1 MMSKNITVL
10 AIISMLIV
18 ITAFSGCTDNAADG
32 EIQVTGE
39 TVDIGSIL
47 PLTGDLAVYGQ
58 SVKDGANLAVDEIN
72 AAGGLDGKQIKII
85 YEDNRGESAD
95 TVSAYHKLADIDK
108 VPVILGAVV
117 STNTL
122 AIAPLAEENKVILI
136 SPTSTSPKLTQ
147 WEDGYVFRVIASDRY
162 QGVVMAELAIEMGY
176 DEVAVMYLNNE
187 YGVGFKDVF
196 VDEFGK
202 LGGTVLT
209 EIANDEGKTD
219 FRSEL
224 TNLKEVDPSAVMIVG
239 YVKESSIIFKQAKE
253 LGINTQWLCSEGH
266 KSDELIGLSGDSS
279 DGILVLYPATAK
291 ELEDF
296 KTNFNAVHNDVPG
309 VFAAEGYD
317 MVQAAVKAMDT
328 AGSTTDTA
336 AIKASMRDVDFNGP
350 SGHKVFDRFGDV
362 PAAYDVWTVA
372 NGSFELYKPVS
383 A

>member
-1 MMSKNITVL
+1 MMNKNIIVL
-10 AIISMLIV
+10 VIISMLIV
-18 ITAFSGCTDNAADG
+18 VTAFSGCTDNAAEG
-32 EIQVTGE
+32 EMGTTGE
-39 TVDIGSIL
+39 TVNIGSIL

-58 SVKDGANLAVDEIN
+58 SVKSGADLAVDEIN
-72 AAGGLDGKQIKII
+72 AAGGINGTQIEII
-85 YEDNRGESAD
+85 CEDNRGEAAD
-95 TVSAYHKLADIDK
+95 TVSAYHKLADVDK

-122 AIAPLAEENKVILI
+122 AIAPLAEENEIVLI

-147 WEDGYVFRVIASDRY
+147 WEDGYVFRVIASDSC
-162 QGVVMAELAIEMGY
+162 QGIVMAELAIEMGY
-176 DEVAVMYLNNE
+176 EELAVMYLNNE

-196 VDEFGK
+196 VEEFGK
-202 LGGTVLT
+202 IGGTVLT

-266 KSDELIGLSGDSS
+266 KSDEIMKLSGNSS
-279 DGILVLYPATAK
+279 EGILVLYPATAT
-291 ELEDF
+291 ELENF
-296 KTNFNAVHNDVPG
+296 KVNFNAVHNEMPG
-309 VFAAEGYD
+309 IFAAEGYD
-317 MVQAAVKAMDT
+317 MVQTAVKAMEA
-328 AGSTTDTA
+328 AGSTTDTVT
-336 AIKASMRDVDFNGP
+336 IKASIRDLDFTGP

-362 PAAYDVWTVA
+362 PAAYDVWTVT
-372 NGSFELYKPVS
+372 NGSFELYKAFS